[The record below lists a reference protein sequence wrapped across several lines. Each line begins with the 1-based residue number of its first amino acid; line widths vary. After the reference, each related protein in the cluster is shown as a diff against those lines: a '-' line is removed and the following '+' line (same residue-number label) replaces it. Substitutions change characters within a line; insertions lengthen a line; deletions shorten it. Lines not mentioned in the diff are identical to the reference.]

1 MTPWATF
8 ANSGKSQMGFVQIR
22 CIPTLHLASP
32 AIPKSLP
39 MNIHPAP
46 APKRTRSASP
56 PSTPR
61 PIDLGIHN
69 AFENYF
75 HPMRLYLQLF
85 DRIPHKVSAHP
96 VDCRKANDWFL
107 KAHEDSIR
115 DLHYSM
121 QWDTRSDGPFRE
133 LVYLLEDDL
142 MLHFDILS
150 HEVTAL
156 FRHTDP
162 ERVQQLLGGIA
173 RFKPR
178 MGKVPKLF
186 LIGQSP
192 RGLEVK
198 PMMIDRQKLSIADHY
213 NDDFQAVHQTII
225 NRLRKKKD
233 KGLVLLH
240 GEPGTGKTSY
250 IRYLI
255 AQLRKPVI
263 FMPPNMAGH
272 VASPDL
278 LDLLI
283 EHPDSVLVIEDA
295 EQIVT
300 SREIDGNSPVSGL
313 LNLCD
318 GLLSDCLR
326 IQVICSFNTGL
337 SRIDPALLRRGRLI
351 ARYEFGKL
359 NVGKAEALA
368 RKLGNTEPVTEA
380 MTLASIYHSEEPGGQ
395 LGLRPAPRIGFRKVE
410 LPF

>member
-1 MTPWATF
+1 M
-8 ANSGKSQMGFVQIR
+8 
-22 CIPTLHLASP
+22 H
-32 AIPKSLP
+32 
-39 MNIHPAP
+39 
-46 APKRTRSASP
+46 
-56 PSTPR
+56 PSTLPLHGQSNGAAIGGK
-61 PIDLGIHN
+61 PLDMGIHFN
-69 AFENYF
+69 PFDGYF

-85 DRIPHKVSAHP
+85 DRIPHKVSASSI
-96 VDCRKANDWFL
+96 DCRKAHEWFL
-107 KAHEDSIR
+107 KTHEGAIK
-115 DLHYSM
+115 DLHYCM
-121 QWDTRSDGPFRE
+121 QWTTGPEGPFQE
-133 LVYLLEDDL
+133 LIYLLEDDL
-142 MLHFDILS
+142 MLHFDIYGR
-150 HEVTAL
+150 EVTAL
-156 FRHTDP
+156 FRHTEP
-162 ERVQQLLGGIA
+162 EKVQGILSEIG

-178 MGKVPKLF
+178 MGKIPKLF
-186 LIGQSP
+186 LIGHST

-198 PMMIDRQKLSIADHY
+198 PMVIDRQKLSIADHY
-213 NDDFQAVHQTII
+213 NDDFQPVHQTII

-250 IRYLI
+250 IRHLI
-255 AQLRKPVI
+255 SQVRKPVI
-263 FMPPNMAGH
+263 FMPPNMARH

-278 LDLLI
+278 IDLLI

-318 GLLSDCLR
+318 GLLSDCMR

-359 NVGKAEALA
+359 SVGKAEALA
-368 RKLGNTEPVTEA
+368 RKLGHTEPVTEA

-395 LGLRPAPRIGFRKVE
+395 LGLRPAPRIGFRNSDF
-410 LPF
+410 PF